1 MIIVLRM
8 SRVSGSRPT
17 SALSVYSFPELKQ
30 YNRNRSNYFKIDK
43 SHAFMKSIILN
54 LEIAIIH
61 DESKKINSIR
71 SFICM
76 AVCSSIKL

>member
-1 MIIVLRM
+1 M

-43 SHAFMKSIILN
+43 SHAFIKSIISKLQ
-54 LEIAIIH
+54 IAFIH
-61 DESKKINSIR
+61 NQSKKFNVYTFLHMYGR
-71 SFICM
+71 MF
-76 AVCSSIKL
+76 LN